1 MGQGLGDWD
10 GDVGCRDV
18 ALGDVA
24 LGHSGDAGT
33 WGRGTWGCGDTTKLH
48 SDEGESIE

>member
-10 GDVGCRDV
+10 GDVGRRDV
-18 ALGDVA
+18 ALGDVG

-33 WGRGTWGCGDTTKLH
+33 VSEVRLKFPKLATNLDISLH
-48 SDEGESIE
+48 SCH